1 MNAQRIVWSPQTH
14 TLMNMN
20 GKPWFDWYKWRNKYW
35 DTKWDAY
42 EQSIYVNPDSIE
54 FEFQTAWSSPMPVIE
69 KLKLLGYNMEY
80 AWADED
86 WGSNCGKGIYNPEKT
101 GFNDWLFT
109 YESELEDP
117 RRFAV
122 EVWGY
127 DYDEILE
134 EEKEDK

>member
-1 MNAQRIVWSPQTH
+1 
-14 TLMNMN
+14 MN
-20 GKPWFDWYKWRNKYW
+20 GKPWFDWYKWHNKYW

-42 EQSIYVNPDSIE
+42 EQSIYINPDSIE

-80 AWADED
+80 EFADED
-86 WGSNCGKGIYNPEKT
+86 WGNNCGKGIYNPEDAE
-101 GFNDWLFT
+101 GWLFT
-109 YESELEDP
+109 FADEMEDS

-127 DYDEILE
+127 DYDDILE
-134 EEKEDK
+134 EEKEEEEDK